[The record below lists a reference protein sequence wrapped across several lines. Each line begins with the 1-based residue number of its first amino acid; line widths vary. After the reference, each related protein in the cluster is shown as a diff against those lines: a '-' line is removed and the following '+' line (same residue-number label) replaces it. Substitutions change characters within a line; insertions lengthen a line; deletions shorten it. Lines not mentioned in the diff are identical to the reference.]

1 MHADSRAP
9 ARTPADPGAIDQAM
23 IGLALRRQWLVL
35 SAMVLREARARH
47 GRSFN
52 FAFALGMVEPLIII
66 GAICLLFY
74 LINRPPIY
82 GDSMVLFVATGV
94 FPVYL
99 FIQTTSRMHEPLLT
113 AHVGRYPIEVPLDGV
128 IAHATLHALA
138 SATVA
143 VLFFAV
149 FYACGEKE
157 ALPYD
162 LGQALAALLAI
173 YGFGVGAGI
182 VNAVIGR
189 IVPLWGSVWPAI
201 SRASVHF
208 SGIYYIVAFF
218 PPGIRDDFAVNPMLH
233 GVEWFRTAFFPFYPA
248 IELSR
253 GYLVWGAALSL
264 FLGLCLERLFR
275 RRLVRG
281 D

>member
-1 MHADSRAP
+1 MHADSAP
-9 ARTPADPGAIDQAM
+9 AGTPAPPGGSELRT
-23 IGLALRRQWLVL
+23 IGLALYRQWLVL
-35 SAMVLREARARH
+35 SAMILREARVRH
-47 GRSFN
+47 GRSFS
-52 FAFALGMVEPLIII
+52 FAFTLGMLEPLIII

-82 GDSMVLFVATGV
+82 GNNMVLFVATGV

-128 IAHATLHALA
+128 LAHATLHALA

-143 VLFFAV
+143 VLFFAA
-149 FYACGEKE
+149 FYACGEKD

-162 LGQALAALLAI
+162 LGQALTALLAI

-182 VNAVIGR
+182 ANAVVGR
-189 IVPLWGSVWPAI
+189 VVPLWGSIWPAI

-218 PPGIRDDFAVNPMLH
+218 PPGIRDEFAVNPMLH

-248 IELSR
+248 IELDR
-253 GYLVWGAALSL
+253 GYLVWGMAVSVL
-264 FLGLCLERLFR
+264 LGLCLERVFR